1 MILDDLFHD
10 AIPVVK
16 TWRVRGGSYTTHGVR
31 SSIPATEGGTVSSIN
46 TVRETKK
53 FANIGSRYGQQSWVS
68 SHDG

>member
-31 SSIPATEGGTVSSIN
+31 SSIPVTEGSTVTCIN
-46 TVRETKK
+46 TVRGTKR
-53 FANIGSRYGQQSWVS
+53 FVNIGSRYGQRGWVS
-68 SHDG
+68 SHGG